1 MYTAKRLTEA
11 EKKLFNRVMNDM
23 MYTCGATL
31 VEFKDP
37 SNPSN
42 HRYDILD
49 KYFVRANYNCSIPVK
64 LLNYS
69 CNYPEC
75 CVHCGSRQRLICGIN
90 ECAMYTPCKVLKKP
104 PTVLKRKSR
113 KELSS

>member
-42 HRYDILD
+42 RRYDILD
-49 KYFVRANYNCSIPVK
+49 KCFVRANKNCSKPVEPCITVVTIPNAVSIVDRNK
-64 LLNYS
+64 D
-69 CNYPEC
+69 
-75 CVHCGSRQRLICGIN
+75 
-90 ECAMYTPCKVLKKP
+90 
-104 PTVLKRKSR
+104 
-113 KELSS
+113 